1 MTDLPSNFKINDEA
15 GKSLYTGLSNQV
27 QTLNPSESEFR
38 RYSQTYRIFVLHH
51 FLKNGTTDER
61 LNTRSSK
68 SLKICVYR
76 TINQVIC
83 FFFLL
88 NSFYSRIVLIPKAEI
103 TVNSGDTAVPTAYQN
118 PTAIRFLRIN
128 PRSWYEESALR
139 LEIYGCVL
147 PKISTEGMG
156 AIVLNMQKN
165 YKDWT

>member
-38 RYSQTYRIFVLHH
+38 RYSQTYWIFVLNH

-68 SLKICVYR
+68 PFKIWLYR

-83 FFFLL
+83 FFFYL
-88 NSFYSRIVLIPKAEI
+88 
-103 TVNSGDTAVPTAYQN
+103 
-118 PTAIRFLRIN
+118 IRFIHGL
-128 PRSWYEESALR
+128 S
-139 LEIYGCVL
+139 
-147 PKISTEGMG
+147 
-156 AIVLNMQKN
+156 
-165 YKDWT
+165 